1 MNYTAWSRHSLVSRA
16 DVDKVAALAQL
27 HTTTTTTTL
36 YKPRGDEV
44 QAPGALA
51 AEAPLDVGHE
61 LAADVLEAVDA
72 ERGVPAR
79 LARDVALAGVRRG
92 EHGEHDVVLRRH
104 PEVRGQVRARLA
116 HVGGLERDALVIK
129 QPMQWS

>member
-16 DVDKVAALAQL
+16 DVDKVAALPQL
-27 HTTTTTTTL
+27 HTTTH
-36 YKPRGDEV
+36 YAPRGDEV

-104 PEVRGQVRARLA
+104 PEVRGQVRAGLA

>member
-16 DVDKVAALAQL
+16 DVDKVAALPQL
-27 HTTTTTTTL
+27 HTTTTATL
-36 YKPRGDEV
+36 YAPRGYEV

-79 LARDVALAGVRRG
+79 LARDVALAGVRCG

-104 PEVRGQVRARLA
+104 PEVRGQVRAGLA

>member
-16 DVDKVAALAQL
+16 DVDKVAALPQL
-27 HTTTTTTTL
+27 HTTTTTTL
-36 YKPRGDEV
+36 YAPRGYEV

-72 ERGVPAR
+72 ERRVPAR
-79 LARDVALAGVRRG
+79 LARDVALAGVRCG
-92 EHGEHDVVLRRH
+92 EHGEHDGVLRRH
-104 PEVRGQVRARLA
+104 PEVRGQVRAGLA

>member
-16 DVDKVAALAQL
+16 DVDKVAALPRL
-27 HTTTTTTTL
+27 HTVTTTTL
-36 YKPRGDEV
+36 YAPRGYEV

-79 LARDVALAGVRRG
+79 LARDVALAGVRCG

-104 PEVRGQVRARLA
+104 PEVRGQVRAGLA

>member
-16 DVDKVAALAQL
+16 DVDKVAALPQL

-36 YKPRGDEV
+36 HAPRGYEV

-72 ERGVPAR
+72 ERRVPAR
-79 LARDVALAGVRRG
+79 LARDVALAGVRCG

-104 PEVRGQVRARLA
+104 PEVRGQVRAGLA

>member
-16 DVDKVAALAQL
+16 DVDKVAALPQL
-27 HTTTTTTTL
+27 HTTTTTL
-36 YKPRGDEV
+36 HAPRGYEV

-79 LARDVALAGVRRG
+79 LARDVALAGVRCG

-104 PEVRGQVRARLA
+104 PEVRGQVRAGLA

>member
-16 DVDKVAALAQL
+16 DVDKVAAQPQL
-27 HTTTTTTTL
+27 HATTTTL
-36 YKPRGDEV
+36 NKPRGDEV

-104 PEVRGQVRARLA
+104 PEVRGQVRAGLA

>member
-16 DVDKVAALAQL
+16 DVDKVAALPQL
-27 HTTTTTTTL
+27 HTTTTTTL
-36 YKPRGDEV
+36 HAPRGYEV

-79 LARDVALAGVRRG
+79 LARDVALAGVRCG

-104 PEVRGQVRARLA
+104 PEVRGQVRAGLA

>member
-16 DVDKVAALAQL
+16 DVDKVAALPQL
-27 HTTTTTTTL
+27 HTIIL
-36 YKPRGDEV
+36 LHSIYAPRGDEV

-79 LARDVALAGVRRG
+79 LARDVALTGVRRG

-104 PEVRGQVRARLA
+104 PEVRGQVRAGLA

>member
-1 MNYTAWSRHSLVSRA
+1 MNYTAWSRRSLVSRA
-16 DVDKVAALAQL
+16 EVDKVAAQPQL
-27 HTTTTTTTL
+27 HTTASTTH
-36 YKPRGDEV
+36 YAPRGDEV

-104 PEVRGQVRARLA
+104 PEVCGQVRAGLA

>member
-16 DVDKVAALAQL
+16 DVDKVAAAA
-27 HTTTTTTTL
+27 HYYYY

-104 PEVRGQVRARLA
+104 PEVRGQVRAGLA

>member
-16 DVDKVAALAQL
+16 DVDKVAALPQL
-27 HTTTTTTTL
+27 HTTTTTTL
-36 YKPRGDEV
+36 YAPRGYEV

-79 LARDVALAGVRRG
+79 LARDVALAGVRCG

-104 PEVRGQVRARLA
+104 PEVRGQVRAGLA